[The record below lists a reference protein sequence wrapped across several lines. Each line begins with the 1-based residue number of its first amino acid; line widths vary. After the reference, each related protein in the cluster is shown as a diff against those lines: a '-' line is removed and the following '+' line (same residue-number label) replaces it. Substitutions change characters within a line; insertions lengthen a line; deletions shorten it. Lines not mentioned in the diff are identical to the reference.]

1 MKLLISALEASA
13 NLHLEPLL
21 PHLQNTTLYG
31 IFDRR
36 FGEPLVESK
45 AFSVMGF
52 VEVLSKIPLARRT
65 LKQMV
70 ILAAEC
76 DLVLLIDSPAFN
88 VPLAKAIK
96 KAYPAKKIIY
106 YIPPQVWAWKAGRIP
121 VVEAH
126 TDIQAVILPF
136 EKRWWKKA
144 VYVGHPLMQEI
155 KTFRENIIDE
165 PVYAFLPGS
174 RKGEIGRL
182 WPVFKETAHR
192 LKGRKLVAIP
202 PVFTPEE
209 IIEIYGDL
217 SGFEVVQDAHKA
229 LLAARFAFVCSGTAT
244 LEAALIGTPFVLA
257 YRAKWLDFQIA
268 RRLIKLPYAGLANLI
283 FYFADRPA
291 MHEEFLQETATAEN
305 LLLAEARCNPV
316 QFLERSK
323 ELRVQLSSR
332 EESLEAL
339 FLRIINDPSA

>member
-1 MKLLISALEASA
+1 MKLLVSALEASA

-21 PHLQNTTLYG
+21 PHLRNTTLHG

-52 VEVLSKIPLARRT
+52 LEVLSKVPLARKS

-70 ILAAEC
+70 ALAAEC

-96 KAYPAKKIIY
+96 KAHPAKKIVY

-121 VVEAH
+121 VVEAN
-126 TDIQAVILPF
+126 TDLQAVILPF
-136 EKRWWKKA
+136 EKQWWKKA

-155 KTFRENIIDE
+155 KTFRTNTVDE

-174 RKGEIGRL
+174 RRGEIGRL
-182 WPVFKETAHR
+182 WPTLKETAAK
-192 LKGRKLVAIP
+192 LQGRKLLAIP
-202 PVFTPEE
+202 TVFTDDE
-209 IIEIYGDL
+209 IVEIYGDL
-217 SGFEVVQDAHKA
+217 TGFEVVRNAHEA

-257 YRAKWLDFQIA
+257 YKAKWLDFQIA

-283 FYFADRPA
+283 FYFADRPP
-291 MHEEFLQETATAEN
+291 MHEEFLQQSVTAQN
-305 LLLAEARCNPV
+305 LLAAEARCDRGA
-316 QFLERSK
+316 FLKRSL
-323 ELRVQLSSR
+323 ELRSQLSSR
-332 EESLEAL
+332 EESLEDL
-339 FLRIINDPSA
+339 FLRIIKDPSG